1 MINRSK
7 IAAPLAILIAL
18 FVAPALAGCAVA
30 EGVIEQAT
38 GSNVEVSTDSLPE
51 GWPSEVPVADGD
63 IQFGGFVDNSGTQ
76 VFNVTINIAGDNPT
90 TAIATQLEGAGFT
103 APVAVA
109 PTSDGGAL
117 AYESDAWSVNV
128 LVGRG
133 DGSSFVANYTVT
145 SR

>member
-1 MINRSK
+1 MSNRRK
-7 IAAPLAILIAL
+7 ITVSVAIAIAL
-18 FVAPALAGCAVA
+18 FTAPALAGCSIA

-63 IQFGGFVDNSGTQ
+63 IQFGGFVDNSGTK
-76 VFNVTINIAGDNPT
+76 VFNVTINIAGDNPAA
-90 TAIATQLEGAGFT
+90 AIATQLEGAGFT